1 MARRKKEGG
10 WAGPTKKHGPL
21 HSAFFSSVQP
31 SSLSLSLS
39 VQPNIIYQKL
49 HSGSWSKI
57 KRKKQR
63 GSQARSWCG
72 SSEAWKQRFETGRKH
87 TAPTG
92 QPGLVSRIGDV
103 LRARRWP
110 VGHRELGPTGKIS
123 IFFQNPAPPRFR
135 GIANNPSTTC
145 TWAAPSPPNRSLY
158 DETGPGRC
166 RPHMSCGGSAWKF
179 KLGVGWRSEGIAEKG
194 GLLIPHSPLNASCLP
209 FPLAVRSR

>member
-39 VQPNIIYQKL
+39 LSLSVQPNIIYQKL
-49 HSGSWSKI
+49 HSGSGSKI

-123 IFFQNPAPPRFR
+123 IFFQNPAPRVSAESRTTPPPLVR
-135 GIANNPSTTC
+135 GRRLAPLIDRCMTSRVRDAAGPTC
-145 TWAAPSPPNRSLY
+145 HAVGR
-158 DETGPGRC
+158 PGN
-166 RPHMSCGGSAWKF
+166 S
-179 KLGVGWRSEGIAEKG
+179 
-194 GLLIPHSPLNASCLP
+194 N
-209 FPLAVRSR
+209 